1 MPQTKHLLKGYCKLE
16 MAFTLRTF
24 TLDDYEQI
32 VELWQKTNLHVGPS
46 ETREGLLHKLEHYP
60 ELFIVAVEDDRIVGS
75 VVGGYDG
82 RRGWANKVA
91 VDPVMQGSGLGRQLM
106 NELEDRLRAI
116 GCQKLNLMVARSNAH
131 VQHFYERLGF
141 EESNVIFME
150 KWL

>member
-1 MPQTKHLLKGYCKLE
+1 MLS
-16 MAFTLRTF
+16 
-24 TLDDYEQI
+24 
-32 VELWQKTNLHVGPS
+32 GPS